1 MPTPSDPT
9 PATAKQTTP
18 ATPAMSTPATTSAR
32 DERAERGLGAGE
44 RYARQTLFAG
54 IGQQGQERIAR
65 GRVLIV
71 GCGALGSVLANN
83 LARAGVGY
91 LRIAD
96 RDYVEGN
103 NLQRQVLY
111 VEDDVRRGMP
121 KAAAAAE
128 YLRRV
133 NGLITIEPL
142 VTDVTAE
149 NVEEL
154 IDGVDV
160 VLDGTDNFETRYL
173 LNDACLKAGVP
184 WIYSGVIAAYGVTL
198 AVLPGET
205 ACLRCV
211 FPERPLP
218 GTTPT
223 CDTAGVL
230 NGIVG
235 VIAGLA
241 STEALKLLVGSPQL
255 VRGMTWVDL
264 WENTFD
270 RIELPR
276 QLDCPACGR
285 GEYEYLDAPIDES
298 GTALCGRNAVQ
309 VRPPRGA
316 GAGASLDLAALA
328 ERLAP
333 VGEVASNGF
342 LLRLR
347 VDGYDVTVFPDARA
361 IIKGTDDL
369 ALARGVYAKYV
380 GM

>member
-1 MPTPSDPT
+1 MSSQSSDPSGRT
-9 PATAKQTTP
+9 ELAGNGATQV
-18 ATPAMSTPATTSAR
+18 
-32 DERAERGLGAGE
+32 RGLYDGE

-54 IGQQGQERIAR
+54 IGKAGQERLSQA
-65 GRVLIV
+65 RVLIV
-71 GCGALGSVLANN
+71 GCGATGSVLANN
-83 LARAGVGY
+83 LGRAGVGH

-111 VEDDVRRGMP
+111 DEADVLRRMP
-121 KAAAAAE
+121 KAVAAAAR
-128 YLRRV
+128 LGQI
-133 NGLITIEPL
+133 NSMIEVEPV
-142 VTDVTAE
+142 VTDVTAD
-149 NVEEL
+149 NIEEL
-154 IDGVDV
+154 LDGVDV
-160 VLDGTDNFETRYL
+160 ALDGTDNFETRYL
-173 LNDACLKAGVP
+173 LNDAVLKRKLP
-184 WIYSGVIAAYGVTL
+184 WIYSGVIASYGVTMT
-198 AVLPGET
+198 VLPGDT

-235 VIAGLA
+235 VIGGLA
-241 STEALKLLVGSPQL
+241 STEALKLLVGSDRL

-276 QLDCPACGR
+276 QADCPACGR
-285 GEYEYLDAPIDES
+285 AEYEYLDAAIDES

-309 VRPPRGA
+309 VRAPRGME
-316 GAGASLDLAALA
+316 GTLDLEALA
-328 ERLAP
+328 ERLRPA
-333 VGEVASNGF
+333 GEVASNGF
-342 LLRLR
+342 LLRLK
-347 VDGYDVTVFPDARA
+347 VDEYDITVFPDARA
-361 IIKGTDDL
+361 IVKGTDDM
-369 ALARGVYAKYV
+369 AVARSVYAKYV